1 VRENLYK
8 KILKNDLA
16 IILLFFSL
24 FVLGIFSLFH
34 MKITTLPR
42 HSRPAL
48 TMITDYY
55 GMEPETI
62 EQVITRPLER
72 LLKEVRGVKD
82 IESFSL
88 KGQSRIVI
96 SLDPAADV
104 DEEAVLI
111 MDRVYHVSRNFPKEV
126 RDSALYRYNTDDS
139 PAAIISLAGRG
150 QSDELLY
157 RLAESRIKEELL
169 SVDEVA
175 NVETTGPGKKDY
187 FIVQDYENMSRLG
200 GKFDTAFK
208 HVVAGNVS
216 VPLGSLKSEAN
227 LVSLDFPNTYSNLF
241 NLPAYPG
248 AIRGTTGSGYDLFSV
263 RKMKREGVPLSFVD
277 NNPSLILYIF
287 KKDFSSVLA
296 VDRGIR
302 RILENW
308 DSAFSF
314 TYLFNQA
321 VSFRNLLMQ
330 LLIGSATAFGCII
343 ALLIIFYK
351 RVLFVWL
358 PLVAILLCLSGTLA
372 LLALFGGSLNIMTL
386 SALIVGIGICIDNTL
401 IVIEPLQ
408 MAMKKAAKREF
419 RTGLNSID
427 GKGSISR
434 IMARVYRPLLA
445 STITTVVV
453 FVPLFFMNGEAVS
466 LYADFA
472 RAISIMLIL
481 SCLVSVFFI
490 PCAVHRFFVSARV
503 DTIAKIGRRRTHHVN
518 QKTKGKKNALADFPL
533 AVTKTVLKQ
542 PLFSFALL
550 FLCAAVFTLLF
561 INLDFRDISPVKEK
575 KLIFFYEFDPQFN
588 TSYREVAVKS
598 IGDTILNLGF
608 PLTLVSKLE
617 NERATFFIGFP
628 AHYRRYKIAVR
639 KLQSHISAI
648 KRNDGFFH
656 YDSGEDAGA
665 QHLRLFFFGG
675 NLERLNTYVDGVT
688 ESISEWPGVDR
699 ILKGYKM
706 GKPEIEF
713 HIDSKRLYFFDLNV
727 VDVTRF
733 LRYVFYYPVIMK
745 HYENG
750 EMMDVRGRIEVEGL
764 TRQKLGLL
772 HVPGNSGKSVSL
784 ADFSTIGY
792 QQSPGVITRKNG
804 KRCIPVDIQYEGM
817 KEKDFA
823 GSLREYL
830 GGVDF
835 HDDFYYEFSKN
846 LIERQKSRML
856 FVLTLVI
863 AVFSVYTILGIILK
877 SFGLPVMVI
886 SSIPSLFV
894 GGYLFLIA
902 GGYNRS
908 VPAHIGLI
916 LLIGL
921 SVNSVILLLEEML
934 GLQTENVSK
943 KRMENIILLS
953 LRRKMRII
961 ALMLLTTVLSMI
973 PVFLF
978 TSSAYFFRILS
989 GVIFSGLLIGIPF
1002 SVLLFSALYRIFY
1015 LHFRGR

>member
-1 VRENLYK
+1 MRENLYK

-24 FVLGIFSLFH
+24 YSLGIFSLFH

-48 TMITDYY
+48 TLITDYY

-72 LLKEVRGVKD
+72 LLKEVQGVKD
-82 IESFSL
+82 IDSFSL
-88 KGQSRIVI
+88 KGQSRIVV

-126 RDSALYRYNTDDS
+126 RDPALYRYNTDDS
-139 PAAIISLAGRG
+139 PAAIITLAGRG
-150 QSDELLY
+150 QSDELLH

-175 NVETTGPGKKDY
+175 NVEITGPGGKDY
-187 FIVQDYENMSRLG
+187 FIVQDYENLHRLG

-208 HVVAGNVS
+208 NVVAGNVS
-216 VPLGSLKSEAN
+216 VPLGSLKSEVN

-241 NLPAYPG
+241 TLPTYPG
-248 AIRGTTGSGYDLFSV
+248 VVHGSTVAGYDLFSV
-263 RKMKREGVPLSFVD
+263 RKMKREDVPLSFVG
-277 NNPSLILYIF
+277 NKPSLILYIF
-287 KKDFSSVLA
+287 KNDFSSILA
-296 VDRGIR
+296 VDRGVR
-302 RILENW
+302 RILEGW
-308 DSAFSF
+308 GSAFSF

-330 LLIGSATAFGCII
+330 LMMGSATALGCII
-343 ALLIIFYK
+343 VLLIIFYK
-351 RVLFVWL
+351 RFLFVWL
-358 PLVAILLCLSGTLA
+358 ALVAILLCLSGTLA
-372 LLALFGGSLNIMTL
+372 LLALFGRSLNIMTL

-408 MAMKKAAKREF
+408 KAMKQEIKREY
-419 RTGLNSID
+419 RTGLNSIA
-427 GKGSISR
+427 GQYSR
-434 IMARVYRPLLA
+434 IMARTYRPILA
-445 STITTVVV
+445 YTVTTVVV
-453 FVPLFFMNGEAVS
+453 FVPLFFMNGEVVS

-472 RAISIMLIL
+472 RTISLMLIL
-481 SCLVSVFFI
+481 SCMVSVFFI
-490 PCAVHRFFVSARV
+490 PCVVHRFFVAARGN
-503 DTIAKIGRRRTHHVN
+503 TITNTGRRRAHHVN
-518 QKTKGKKNALADFPL
+518 QKAGKKHNALANFPL
-533 AVTKTVLKQ
+533 AVTKKILKR

-550 FLCAAVFTLLF
+550 LLCGAGFTVLF
-561 INLDFRDISPVKEK
+561 INLDFRDISPVKER
-575 KLIFFYEFDPQFN
+575 KLVFFYEFDPQYN
-588 TSYREVAVKS
+588 TSYREEAVKS
-598 IGDTILNLGF
+598 IGGTILHLGF

-628 AHYRRYKIAVR
+628 AHYRRYKKAIR
-639 KLQSHISAI
+639 KLQSHISAVE
-648 KRNDGFFH
+648 RDDGFFY
-656 YDSGEDAGA
+656 YDSGDEAGA
-665 QHLRLFFFGG
+665 QHLRLFFFGD
-675 NLERLNTYVDGVT
+675 NIEQLNTFVGGVS

-713 HIDSKRLYFFDLNV
+713 HIDSRRLYFFDLNV

-804 KRCIPVDIQYEGM
+804 KRCIPVDIQYKGM
-817 KEKDFA
+817 KEKEFTDR
-823 GSLREYL
+823 LREYL

-835 HDDFYYEFSKN
+835 HDDSYYELDKS

-856 FVLTLVI
+856 FILTLVI

-886 SSIPSLFV
+886 SSVPSLFI
-894 GGYLFLIA
+894 GGYLFLTA
-902 GGYNRS
+902 GGYSRS

-921 SVNSVILLLEEML
+921 SVNSVILLLEEVL
-934 GLQTENVSK
+934 RLQKGNVCK
-943 KRMENIILLS
+943 KRIEKIILLS

-961 ALMLLTTVLSMI
+961 ALMLFTTVLSMI

-1002 SVLLFSALYRIFY
+1002 SVLLFSVQCRVFY
-1015 LHFRGR
+1015 LHFRRG